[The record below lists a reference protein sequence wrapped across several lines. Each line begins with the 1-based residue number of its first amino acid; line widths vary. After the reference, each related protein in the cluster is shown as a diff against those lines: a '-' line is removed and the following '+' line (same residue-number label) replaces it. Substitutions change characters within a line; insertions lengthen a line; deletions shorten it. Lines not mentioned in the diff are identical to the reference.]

1 MEIRNCK
8 GTWSSAVVLCDYKTV
23 MMMMMMMMVVVTIF
37 VTLCYISI
45 VVSAWHCW
53 FDHWE
58 WLLACK
64 KSYCIIF
71 LRVFIGRC
79 GNAFGSIGA
88 ESVCYICRH
97 LVISHIATIVQVYHA
112 CGQNFAHFCF
122 CLIFRRNSR
131 QASALTRERGT
142 HHPR

>member
-1 MEIRNCK
+1 M
-8 GTWSSAVVLCDYKTV
+8 LDTV
-23 MMMMMMMMVVVTIF
+23 G
-37 VTLCYISI
+37 L
-45 VVSAWHCW
+45 
-53 FDHWE
+53 
-58 WLLACK
+58 
-64 KSYCIIF
+64 IIGNGF
-71 LRVFIGRC
+71 WPVKNLTASVLRVFIGRC